1 MIYGISY
8 AYFVENHSIQSY
20 VHLSKRRKTKHFS
33 GSKLDQND
41 REGYI
46 LDKSWA
52 RPLILE
58 VSSLTVTVSLTVL
71 DKSTKFHFGT
81 FVEKI

>member
-1 MIYGISY
+1 M
-8 AYFVENHSIQSY
+8 
-20 VHLSKRRKTKHFS
+20 RRKTKHFS

-52 RPLILE
+52 RPLNLE

-81 FVEKI
+81 FVRNCELLNDLIFQSHL